1 VDPDPNRLNGHPN
14 HPFVDVTPDVDPVGW
29 SMATRSSK
37 WEITWSAWTGDHVL
51 LSRLRI
57 RGKLILLVLIPL
69 LAVVA
74 LTVPIVLNRVQQAN
88 RAGDTA
94 AKVKV
99 VGKVGEVI
107 RDIQLERLLSVAAT
121 LKIADQNRVTAA
133 TTATDGHI
141 AALKA
146 DKSITLPKPVADAI
160 GSTPDLAQIRIGV
173 QAGKLRP
180 DEIVGG
186 YAAIVT
192 KLLTALNIESG
203 VDLKTPEGRQV
214 TALDAALRTDEAIS
228 YAVTYLL
235 IMGVTKD
242 PATLVPYFADL
253 NSVYL
258 WSGRLTAYGTKSQAD
273 LYQQKLQNGAVSK
286 LGPAFNDPLNTNPI
300 TALANVPV
308 ALLLPALENVV
319 SVGNEVE
326 NKIVSDVTAV
336 VDKNRRNALT
346 TAYVIGG
353 LAVLILLVVIL
364 LSLAVARAVVRP
376 LTRLTASADRV
387 ARVAEAELVRVADDD
402 AEATGPIH
410 LEAVGVNAN
419 DEIGELARAFERVQ
433 GTASG
438 LVERQ
443 VASRRNVAQ
452 MFGHVGRRT
461 QNLVARQVA
470 LIDRLERE
478 ETDPERLQHLYRLD
492 HVSSRL
498 RRNAGSLVVLSGSAS
513 VDEQVSPL
521 PLVDVVRLALGE
533 IEDYTRVD
541 VIVPPNATVVPSV
554 VNDLILMLAELM
566 ENATVFSPPHVRVTV
581 SAQPTQYGVQ
591 ILVIDHGIGLS
602 PERMAQENARLE
614 RRERLDLVPTEVLG
628 LFVIGRLARRHGIGV
643 ILTPTAGGGVTATV
657 QLGHHLLTGSRTT
670 GPALAPVSGLPV
682 SGGPSFPSASPL
694 VLPPALPAGPTPVP
708 APFNPPMP
716 PPEPVHRQPM
726 PMPAGS
732 SPFAPPLGVPPAG
745 PMPVQPPA
753 HAAPAH
759 AAPTPAPEPAM
770 APVTLPVAGVQIFD
784 EAAVYRATRSIATA
798 EPWSA
803 FIPHQRT
810 APEEEP
816 APPVPMEQEEPTQ
829 PLRQRV
835 PGTNL
840 PPQTA
845 TPVTAGTPKASDAD
859 AVRALVEDFESG
871 VERAQRH
878 AARPPESIPM
888 QPATLAPAS
897 AFNGNGNGR
906 GEPLTRRQPGVTLE
920 ALQGSN
926 RLGSNSPTV
935 SEPAADPQQVR
946 DLVEQFEAGVTRA
959 LRDARTDQEHGEGT
973 TQ

>member
-1 VDPDPNRLNGHPN
+1 
-14 HPFVDVTPDVDPVGW
+14 
-29 SMATRSSK
+29 
-37 WEITWSAWTGDHVL
+37 VL
-51 LSRLRI
+51 LGRLRI

-74 LTVPIVLNRVQQAN
+74 LTVPVVLNRVQLAT
-88 RAGDTA
+88 RAGDTS

-107 RDIQLERLLSVAAT
+107 RDIQLERLLSVAYT
-121 LKIADQNRVTAA
+121 LKVGDQDSVTTQ
-133 TTATDGHI
+133 TTATDAHI
-141 AALKA
+141 AALKV
-146 DKSITLPKPVADAI
+146 DKSVTLPKAVADAI
-160 GSTPDLAQIRIGV
+160 GSTPDLAQLRAGV

-214 TALDAALRTDEAIS
+214 TALDAAFRTDEAIS

-235 IMGVTKD
+235 IMGVSKD
-242 PATLVPYFADL
+242 PATLVPYFANL

-258 WSGRLTAYGTKSQAD
+258 WSGRLTAYGTKAQGD

-300 TALANVPV
+300 TALANIPV
-308 ALLLPALENVV
+308 ALLLPALKNVV
-319 SVGNEVE
+319 SVGTEVE

-336 VDKNRRNALT
+336 VDKDRRNALT
-346 TAYVIGG
+346 TAYIIGG
-353 LAVLILLVVIL
+353 LALLILLVVIL
-364 LSLAVARAVVRP
+364 LSLAVARSVVRP

-410 LEAVGVNAN
+410 LEAVGINAN

-478 ETDPERLQHLYRLD
+478 ETNPDRLQHLYRLD

-541 VIVPPNATVVPSV
+541 VVVPPNVTVVPSV

-581 SAQPTQYGVQ
+581 NAQSTQYGVQ

-602 PERMAQENARLE
+602 PERMAQENARIE

-628 LFVIGRLARRHGIGV
+628 LFVIGRLARRHGVGV
-643 ILTPTAGGGVTATV
+643 VLNSTAGGGVTATI
-657 QLGHHLLTGSRTT
+657 QLGHHLLTGSKAS
-670 GPALAPVSGLPV
+670 GPGLAPGSGAPM
-682 SGGPSFPSASPL
+682 SGIASPL
-694 VLPPALPAGPTPVP
+694 MLPPALPAGPSPVP
-708 APFNPPMP
+708 APFVPPMP
-716 PPEPVHRQPM
+716 PLEPM
-726 PMPAGS
+726 PMGGSVPGPAHAAPP
-732 SPFAPPLGVPPAG
+732 SPFAPPSTPPAAPFG
-745 PMPVQPPA
+745 APSGEPVPVQPAA
-753 HAAPAH
+753 HAAPHTAAH
-759 AAPTPAPEPAM
+759 AAAPTTGSTDE
-770 APVTLPVAGVQIFD
+770 PVTLPVAGAQIFD

-810 APEEEP
+810 GSEDEP
-816 APPVPMEQEEPTQ
+816 APAVAPAPAVPMEQEEPTQ

-845 TPVTAGTPKASDAD
+845 TPVTAGPPKASDAE

-878 AARPPESIPM
+878 AARAPESIPM
-888 QPATLAPAS
+888 EPVPLAPAS
-897 AFNGNGNGR
+897 ALNGNGNGH
-906 GEPLTRRQPGVTLE
+906 GGPLTRRQPGVTLE

-926 RLGSNSPTV
+926 RLGGNQPTV
-935 SEPAADPQQVR
+935 SEPAADPEQVR

-973 TQ
+973 TR

>member
-1 VDPDPNRLNGHPN
+1 
-14 HPFVDVTPDVDPVGW
+14 
-29 SMATRSSK
+29 
-37 WEITWSAWTGDHVL
+37 VL

-74 LTVPIVLNRVQQAN
+74 LTVPIVIDRVQQAN

-99 VGKVGEVI
+99 ASKVGAVI
-107 RDIQLERLLSVAAT
+107 RDIQLERLLSVAYA
-121 LKIADQNRVTAA
+121 LKVADENRVTTQ
-133 TTATDGHI
+133 TTATDGQI

-146 DKSITLPKPVADAI
+146 DKSVTLPKAVADAI
-160 GSTPDLAQIRIGV
+160 GSTPDLAQIRAGV
-173 QAGKLRP
+173 LAGKLRP

-186 YAAIVT
+186 YAAIDT
-192 KLLTALNIESG
+192 KLLAALNIESG

-214 TALDAALRTDEAIS
+214 TALDAAFRADEAIS

-235 IMGVTKD
+235 IIGVTKD
-242 PATLVPYFADL
+242 QATLVPYFADL
-253 NSVYL
+253 TSVSL
-258 WSGRLTAYGTKSQAD
+258 WSGRITQFGTKAQGD

-286 LGPAFNDPLNTNPI
+286 LGPAFNDPLHANPI
-300 TALANVPV
+300 TALSQIPV
-308 ALLLPALENVV
+308 ASLFPALENVV
-319 SVGNEVE
+319 SVGSEIE
-326 NKIVSDVTAV
+326 NRIVSDVTAV

-346 TAYVIGG
+346 VAYLIGG
-353 LAVLILLVVIL
+353 LALLILLVVIL

-410 LEAVGVNAN
+410 LEAVGVNAS

-433 GTASG
+433 GTAAG

-541 VIVPPNATVVPSV
+541 VLVPPNVTIVPSV

-581 SAQPTQYGVQ
+581 NAQPTQYGVQ
-591 ILVIDHGIGLS
+591 ITVVDHGIGLS
-602 PERMAQENARLE
+602 PERMVQENARLE

-628 LFVIGRLARRHGIGV
+628 LFVIGRLARRHNVGV
-643 ILTPTAGGGVTATV
+643 VLTPTPGVTATI
-657 QLGHHLLTGSRTT
+657 QLGHHLLTASRLS
-670 GPALAPVSGLPV
+670 GPGIAPVSGLPV
-682 SGGPSFPSASPL
+682 SGAPLSAAPPAPSAPPPM
-694 VLPPALPAGPTPVP
+694 LPPALPAGPSPVP
-708 APFNPPMP
+708 APFVPPMP
-716 PPEPVHRQPM
+716 P
-726 PMPAGS
+726 
-732 SPFAPPLGVPPAG
+732 L
-745 PMPVQPPA
+745 MPVQYQAIPQPRPA
-753 HAAPAH
+753 E
-759 AAPTPAPEPAM
+759 PE
-770 APVTLPVAGVQIFD
+770 PVTLPVAGAQIFD

-803 FIPHQRT
+803 FIPHQHED
-810 APEEEP
+810 AEDEP
-816 APPVPMEQEEPTQ
+816 APPVQTKEEEPTQ

-840 PPQTA
+840 PPRPTA
-845 TPVTAGTPKASDAD
+845 PVMAGPPRADDAE

-878 AARPPESIPM
+878 AAREPQPVQREAVPVPM
-888 QPATLAPAS
+888 EPANAL
-897 AFNGNGNGR
+897 NGNGNGR
-906 GEPLTRRQPGVTLE
+906 GGPLTRRQPGVTLQ

-926 RLGSNSPTV
+926 RLNSSPTV
-935 SEPAADPQQVR
+935 SEPPADPQQVR

-959 LRDARTDQEHGEGT
+959 LRDARTDHEHGEGT
-973 TQ
+973 SR